1 MAAPVADP
9 EVGQI
14 FGRLTVTG
22 ETERYG
28 TGLKYKRVPTVC
40 ECGTVKKID
49 KSNLLKGK
57 SLSCGCFA
65 KEQVS
70 KASTTHGKCSSKI
83 YAVWN
88 MMKQRCSLPTNKYYE
103 YYGGKGI
110 KVSDSWQKFENF
122 YADMGDPPFERA
134 TLDRIDNNKDYCKE
148 NVVWS
153 TYEEQQANTSKTV
166 LYDYKGR
173 RMMLKAIAA
182 EIGMNPATLAS
193 RIYGQSMS
201 LEEAVSKP
209 LVTQSEAASM
219 SGTGDSRPYTGRI
232 IGEKKYT

>member
-1 MAAPVADP
+1 MVAPVADP

-22 ETERYG
+22 EVERYG

-40 ECGTVKKID
+40 ECGVSKKID
-49 KSNLLKGK
+49 KSNLLRGK

-65 KEQVS
+65 REQTS
-70 KASTTHGKCSSKI
+70 KAVTTHGKRSSKV

-88 MMKQRCSLPTNKYYE
+88 MMKQRCSLPSNKYYA

-110 KVSDSWQKFENF
+110 KVSESWQKFENF

-134 TLDRIDNNKDYCKE
+134 TLDRIDNNRDYCKE
-148 NVVWS
+148 NVVWA

-166 LYDYKGR
+166 LYSYRGKH
-173 RMMLKAIAA
+173 MMLKDIAK
-182 EIGMNPATLAS
+182 EIGMNPSTLSS
-193 RIYGQSMS
+193 RIYNQGMS
-201 LEEAVSKP
+201 LEEAVTKP
-209 LVTQSEAASM
+209 LASSSDSGSM
-219 SGTGDSRPYTGRI
+219 SNSGPLREYSGRI
-232 IGEKKYT
+232 CGDKKYT